1 MNQGRG
7 IATVIKIEDLRHF
20 HQDKYTRNLVLKTKN
35 IEIILVCWLP
45 GQASPVHGHGTA
57 DAVHFILEGEMS
69 FTNYYPD
76 GRKISGVVKA
86 GHLDHVPV
94 GVDHLIANHSDKELV
109 TLNIYTPPLETALQ
123 GFDLGYS
130 NPVQLKEVQLP
141 EEIIKVLMA
150 CPQLSAFGSHTDPPY
165 MI

>member
-1 MNQGRG
+1 M
-7 IATVIKIEDLRHF
+7 IKLEDLIQF
-20 HQDKYTRNLVLKTKN
+20 HSEKYTRNLVLKTHN

-45 GQASPVHGHGTA
+45 GQASPIHGHGDS

-69 FTNYYPD
+69 FTNYFPD
-76 GRKISGVVKA
+76 GRKVSGTVRP

-94 GVDHLIANHSDKELV
+94 GVDHLIANHSDKPLV
-109 TLNIYTPPLETALQ
+109 TLNIYSPPLQTDLQ

-130 NPVQLKEVQLP
+130 NPVTLREVQLP
-141 EEIIKVLMA
+141 EEIVKVLMA
-150 CPQLSAFGSHTDPPY
+150 VPPLAKGCNLNDPPY